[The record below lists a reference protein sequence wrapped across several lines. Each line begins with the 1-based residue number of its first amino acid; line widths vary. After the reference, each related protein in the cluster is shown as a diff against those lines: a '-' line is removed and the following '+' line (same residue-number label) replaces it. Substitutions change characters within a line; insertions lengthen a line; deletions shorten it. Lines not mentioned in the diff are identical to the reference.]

1 MPRQKYTGGR
11 KPFSFLTSSLCPN
24 FIHIFPYLLLPGSN
38 LHHLSSGSL
47 GYFLNWFLHCF
58 CFSYRASKLISAIQ
72 KSDNITLLHYLKI
85 FLNSPAHF
93 KWNTNFLSWLA
104 WWLFNSTP
112 TSYCRLTHS
121 VTHTGLLSPSS
132 QFTLHQGLRTAC
144 SSCLDVFHLS
154 TPRVAPSSYS
164 DLNSL
169 ILFRS
174 TCHDHLMDKC
184 DTRSPSIMSPRP
196 SIYHRKMCLVS
207 LH

>member
-11 KPFSFLTSSLCPN
+11 ETFSFLRSSLCPN

-38 LHHLSSGSL
+38 LQHLSSGSR
-47 GYFLNWFLHCF
+47 GYFLNWFPCCF
-58 CFSYRASKLISAIQ
+58 CFSYRACKLISAIQ

-93 KWNTNFLSWLA
+93 EWTTNFLSWLV
-104 WWLFNSTP
+104 WYLFNSTP
-112 TSYCRLTHS
+112 TSYCRLARS
-121 VTHTGLLSPSS
+121 VTRTGLSPSPS
-132 QFTLHQGLRTAC
+132 QFTLHQGLRTTC

-154 TPRVAPSSYS
+154 TPRVAPPSYS

-184 DTRSPSIMSPRP
+184 DTRSLSIMSPLP
-196 SIYHRKMCLVS
+196 SIYHRKMYLVA